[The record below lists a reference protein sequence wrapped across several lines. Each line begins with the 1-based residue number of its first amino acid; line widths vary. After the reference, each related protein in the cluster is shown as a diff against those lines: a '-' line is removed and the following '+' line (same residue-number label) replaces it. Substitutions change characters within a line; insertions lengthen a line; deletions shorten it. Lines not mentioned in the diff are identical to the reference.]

1 MNSAAIAY
9 RQNLI
14 ASIGRGVRLD
24 SKTASELSH
33 HPSQER
39 LAAAVVALENVTV
52 KFGTT
57 DRLKSVHLAVGR
69 GETLAVM
76 GPSGSGK
83 SLLLKVM
90 VGLVSPTSGVV
101 YVDGRDLSALSTR
114 EVVSRNSRI
123 GMLFQRNALFDSM
136 TALENVCFPQ
146 IETLGVSEKEAI
158 EFSKELLSSVGLA
171 AAAERYPAE
180 MSGGMQKRLGI
191 ARALALRPEFL
202 LFDDPT
208 AGLDPIT
215 SRSIMRL
222 IKELQVQTRA
232 TVVVV
237 TNEVARAYQV
247 ADRMLLTFS
256 GEAVDVGSPAEAREH
271 RDPRVRQF
279 LKGETEGPLQ

>member
-1 MNSAAIAY
+1 M
-9 RQNLI
+9 
-14 ASIGRGVRLD
+14 
-24 SKTASELSH
+24 
-33 HPSQER
+33 
-39 LAAAVVALENVTV
+39 ALENVTV

-146 IETLGVSEKEAI
+146 IETHGVSEKEAI